1 MPVISLSLLLPNTE
15 AFAVQVVDAE
25 PLGDALP
32 RLLRL
37 EPRLRAESLHNCLVI
52 AAQKAEI
59 GGATLHD
66 LGARDGDWLILLARR
81 FTPVQNAAT
90 LADKTGVIFAALPD
104 VGEVVCL
111 SDNIPLAELVPHL
124 LKLRAPLARLDLKQV
139 MLAVG
144 RAVIDLERRPRE
156 LGMKSGDLIGVMP
169 LTPIAR
175 RLRLR
180 LASPRA
186 LHPPFVI
193 EASPCVLGRYDAAL
207 GDQQPHIDLSDAL
220 PPNKARA
227 ISRRQAIFTEQDGV
241 WRVRLHPES
250 GVPMFV
256 DSRRL
261 SLDRPIVLA
270 EDNVISFG
278 SSPNR
283 PDFQLIVRLEAP

>member
-111 SDNIPLAELVPHL
+111 SDNIP
-124 LKLRAPLARLDLKQV
+124 
-139 MLAVG
+139 
-144 RAVIDLERRPRE
+144 
-156 LGMKSGDLIGVMP
+156 
-169 LTPIAR
+169 
-175 RLRLR
+175 
-180 LASPRA
+180 
-186 LHPPFVI
+186 
-193 EASPCVLGRYDAAL
+193 
-207 GDQQPHIDLSDAL
+207 
-220 PPNKARA
+220 
-227 ISRRQAIFTEQDGV
+227 SRNLCRTC
-241 WRVRLHPES
+241 
-250 GVPMFV
+250 
-256 DSRRL
+256 
-261 SLDRPIVLA
+261 
-270 EDNVISFG
+270 
-278 SSPNR
+278 
-283 PDFQLIVRLEAP
+283 